1 MEKIIFLYKQANV
14 PDEIIAEAKK
24 RTPPGFELIFCEEKM
39 STEERRKNVASAD
52 YFMLYTVGFDD
63 VDIAK
68 KAKLMQILSA
78 GYERL
83 DVTS

>member
-39 STEERRKNVASAD
+39 STEERRKNVA
-52 YFMLYTVGFDD
+52 
-63 VDIAK
+63 
-68 KAKLMQILSA
+68 
-78 GYERL
+78 
-83 DVTS
+83 

>member
-39 STEERRKNVASAD
+39 SAEERRKNVASAD

-68 KAKLMQILSA
+68 KAKLMQILSFILT
-78 GYERL
+78 E
-83 DVTS
+83 